1 MFNGFSP
8 NTIDFLWSL
17 RFNNNRPWFK
27 EHKKEYETHLY
38 RPMLALADDVRE
50 RYTLEGTILKS
61 SRIYRDVRY
70 SNGIP
75 YKEHL
80 WFCIREDNVFWS
92 EHPSMYFQIEPE
104 GGSCGF
110 IFYAPKAFLMEQHR
124 KLLRENPRAF
134 LDVIEPILEDPR
146 FQDNSTRYK
155 RPKADCPEGMEN
167 WYQMKN
173 CFIEWQIPVGDE
185 LFSEKLPDMLA
196 DAFRTLEPLYH
207 YFRKL
212 ETIPEV

>member
-1 MFNGFSP
+1 MFKGFTP
-8 NTIDFLWSL
+8 ETIDFLWSL

-27 EHKKEYETHLY
+27 EHKGEYENHLY

-50 RYTLEGTILKS
+50 RYQLEGTILKS
-61 SRIYRDVRY
+61 ARIYRDVRY

-80 WFCIREDNVFWS
+80 WFCIRQDNVFWS

-124 KLLRENPRAF
+124 KLLREKPQEF
-134 LDVIEPILEDPR
+134 LKIITPILQDER
-146 FQDNSTRYK
+146 FQNQSTNYK
-155 RPKADCPEGMEN
+155 RPKPDCPEGLEE

-173 CFIEWQIPVGDE
+173 CFIEWKIPAGEE

-207 YFRKL
+207 YFKKL
-212 ETIPEV
+212 EDIPEV

>member
-1 MFNGFSP
+1 MFKGFTSE
-8 NTIDFLWSL
+8 TIDFLWGI
-17 RFNNNRPWFK
+17 RFNNNRDWFR
-27 EHKKEYETHLY
+27 EHKKEYEDHLY
-38 RPMLALADDVRE
+38 RPMLDLADAVRE
-50 RYTLEGTILKS
+50 KYQLEGTILKT

-70 SNGIP
+70 SGGIP

-110 IFYAPKAFLMEQHR
+110 IFYSPKAALMTQHR
-124 KLLRENPRAF
+124 KLLLEKPELF
-134 LDVIEPILEDPR
+134 LPMAEKIQADGR
-146 FQDNSTRYK
+146 FTHRSALYK
-155 RPKADCPEGMEN
+155 RPKPGEKPELLP

-173 CFIEWQIPVGDE
+173 CYFGQEIPVGDD
-185 LFSEKLPDMLA
+185 LFSPDLPEKLA

-212 ETIPEV
+212 ETMTE